1 MISTALSKTLT
12 EKFEDVY
19 PLTPFQQGVLFH
31 VLDTPEAGMYLNQQR
46 YTLRGE
52 LDLPAFK
59 RALQGV
65 MNRHQILRT
74 AFLLSGLDGP
84 HQVVYRQVKLPWAM
98 YDWSELS
105 PAETSE
111 RVEALLL
118 SDYQSG
124 FDLKRAPL
132 NRTTLVRAEAD
143 LYEFIWSF
151 HLLLMDGWSMQVM
164 LRELLALYHSF
175 CTGQAIELEPPLP
188 YREFIKWLQR
198 QPQDKAEAYW
208 RNTLMGFAS
217 PTPLGFDRTPPAGV
231 AERPNFKEKIVLL
244 DETTTDNLRAFAL
257 QHRVTLNTLL
267 QGAWALLLSRRSG
280 TSDVL
285 FGSTVSGRSARIP
298 RIDSAVGIFVNVLPA
313 RVLIPLTGQV
323 VPWLRDLQKQQ
334 AEARRFEFC
343 SIASIHGWS
352 DVPRN
357 QPLFE
362 SVLVFQNFPSGVA
375 LPESAGIKVISVG
388 LVERSNVPLALVVEP
403 GSRLHLRIVYMGS
416 RFEDATIDRMLEILD
431 RILIEITTNS
441 GAALSSISYQ
451 MDAERKLLID
461 SFNQSLASL

>member
-1 MISTALSKTLT
+1 MPVNTAN
-12 EKFEDVY
+12 FEDVY

-31 VLDTPEAGMYLNQQR
+31 VLDTPNAGMYLNQQR

-59 RALQGV
+59 RALQAV

-84 HQVVYRQVKLPWAM
+84 HQVVYRELKLRWVM
-98 YDWSELS
+98 HDWSELS

-111 RVEALLL
+111 RVEELLR

-124 FDLKRAPL
+124 FDVRRAPL
-132 NRTTLVRAEAD
+132 NRATLVRTESD

-164 LRELLALYHSF
+164 LRELLVLYHSY
-175 CTGQAIELEPPLP
+175 CTGQAVELEPPLP

-198 QPQDKAEAYW
+198 QPLDQAEAYW
-208 RNTLMGFAS
+208 RKTLRGFTS
-217 PTPLGFDRTPPAGV
+217 PTPLVFDRTPPTDVG
-231 AERPNFKEKIVLL
+231 ERPDFKEKIVLL
-244 DETTTDNLRAFAL
+244 DEATSDSLRAFAL
-257 QHRVTLNTLL
+257 QHRLTLNTLL
-267 QGAWALLLSRRSG
+267 QGTWALLLSRRSG
-280 TSDVL
+280 INDVI
-285 FGSTVSGRSARIP
+285 FGSAVSGRSAPIP
-298 RIDSAVGIFVNVLPA
+298 KIDSAVGIFVNVLPA
-313 RVLIPLTGQV
+313 RVLVPVDGQV
-323 VPWLRDLQKQQ
+323 VTWLRELQKQQ

-375 LPESAGIKVISVG
+375 LPESAGIEVISVA
-388 LVERSNVPLALVVEP
+388 LIERSNVPLALVVEP
-403 GSRLHLRIVYMGS
+403 GPRLHLRIVYMGT
-416 RFEDATIDRMLEILD
+416 RFEDATIDEMLEKLQ
-431 RILIEITTNS
+431 RILIDLTTNPS
-441 GAALSSISYQ
+441 AALSSISYQ
-451 MDAERKLLID
+451 VDDDRRLLID
-461 SFNQSLASL
+461 SFNQNFASL